1 MTKAKLKL
9 GVLISGGG
17 TNLQA
22 LIDACAAADFPAEI
36 ALVLSNVSDAYGLER
51 AKKANIQTSVINHKD
66 FDDRDSFEVAMTDEL
81 KATGVELVCLAGFMR
96 ILNNGFVNSW
106 RDRMINMHPSILPA
120 FKGLH
125 THDRVVAEGVK
136 FSGCTVHFV
145 VPDLDSG
152 PIIIQAVVPV
162 NADDTGDTLGARVLE
177 MEHKIYPEAVRLIAT
192 KAIRVSNNCVQIKD
206 GAYAAEGVI
215 NPSLAK

>member
-1 MTKAKLKL
+1 MAQAKLKL

-22 LIDACAAADFPAEI
+22 LIDACQTPDFPAEI
-36 ALVLSNVSDAYGLER
+36 SLVLSNIPDAFGLQR
-51 AKKANIQTSVINHKD
+51 AKKAGISTSIINHKD
-66 FDDRDSFEVAMTDEL
+66 FEDRDSFETAMTVEL
-81 KATGVELVCLAGFMR
+81 KEAGVELVCLAGFMR
-96 ILNNGFVNSW
+96 ILNNTFVGAW
-106 RDRMINMHPSILPA
+106 RDRMINIHPSILPA

-125 THDRVVAEGVK
+125 THDRVVQEGVK

-162 NADDTGDTLGARVLE
+162 NGDDTGETLGERVLE
-177 MEHKIYPEAVRLIAT
+177 MEHKIYPEAIRLIAT
-192 KAIRVSNNCVQIKD
+192 KSIRVANGRVQIND
-206 GAYAAEGVI
+206 GSYAVDGLT
-215 NPSLAK
+215 NPLTP